1 MTCSVNHCILLE
13 IIFDVTWVVALG
25 KNVFT
30 FGSKKFS
37 QWHFLYCRIFFL
49 AIAYIHHNLVPLQ
62 LFSCKGAVVF
72 CGQWNFC
79 HGLFFI
85 FVEKRIKMD
94 KCPNHH
100 SALYWTTDIFV

>member
-1 MTCSVNHCILLE
+1 MTCSANHCILLE
-13 IIFDVTWVVALG
+13 IRFDVTWVVALG

-72 CGQWNFC
+72 LWAVEFLPWIVFYICG
-79 HGLFFI
+79 
-85 FVEKRIKMD
+85 KTD
-94 KCPNHH
+94 KNG
-100 SALYWTTDIFV
+100 